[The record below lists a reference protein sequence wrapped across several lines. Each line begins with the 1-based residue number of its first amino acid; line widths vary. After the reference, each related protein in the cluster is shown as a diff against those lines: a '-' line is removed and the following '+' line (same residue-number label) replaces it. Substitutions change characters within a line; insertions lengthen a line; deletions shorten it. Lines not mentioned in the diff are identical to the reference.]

1 MGLPGSFF
9 FKRNMERRKR
19 RRKAKYDS
27 QIVSITNKKRLF
39 LAFALFALVLV
50 LLCLRVGYLQVVK
63 GDELKKK
70 AVSQQ
75 TKDEI
80 VEAKRGEIT
89 DRNGNNLAVSTLR
102 YSVWVRPATV
112 MSAAEEPELR
122 EAKLEE
128 VAQKL
133 ATLLN
138 MDSAEVLG
146 DMKQN
151 IPLVKIA
158 KYQTNDTIK
167 KIRKEELPGVSIT
180 EETKR
185 AYPLGNFASQLLG
198 SVTDDNNGLSGIEQY
213 YNRQLKGS
221 AGRWVQSKD
230 AAGKSLF
237 YGEEKYYGAQDG
249 ETLELTIDEVI
260 QHYAEEAIAWTKKET
275 KASRVRCIVM
285 DPKTGEVLAM
295 AATGGFDPNNARDGR
310 NEADKKKLENMNGK
324 EQLEY
329 LNQIWRNP
337 LVSDTYEPGSTFK
350 LFTLSMALEE
360 NLTKLSEG
368 FYDSGSINVSGTQIR
383 CWSYTNPHGG
393 QTLKQALGNSCN
405 PVFVQLAQRIGINR
419 FYDYLQLFGFDE
431 KTGIDYPGEASAL
444 FQDKK
449 TAGPVG
455 TATIGFGQGIAVTPI
470 QLITGVCSIVNDG
483 ILLKPHLV
491 KRIKDSKGKTVKE
504 IKPEEVRQTISKET
518 SAQVREAMEYVVAKG
533 GAKAAQVK
541 GYRIGGKT
549 GTANKVDPGT
559 GKYGK
564 NIIAS
569 FVGVAP
575 MDDPRMV
582 VLFIVDNPP
591 GEAFGSTVA
600 APGAQRVLKNTL
612 RYMGVKK

>member
-1 MGLPGSFF
+1 M
-9 FKRNMERRKR
+9 
-19 RRKAKYDS
+19 
-27 QIVSITNKKRLF
+27 NKKRLF
-39 LAFALFALVLV
+39 LAFVIFSVVMV
-50 LLCLRVGYLQVVK
+50 LLCVRVGYLQIVK

-112 MSAAEEPELR
+112 MSEGKTPEER
-122 EAKLEE
+122 QTKLSET
-128 VAQKL
+128 A
-133 ATLLN
+133 ATLSRLIGKSES
-138 MDSAEVLG
+138 DVLTELS
-146 DMKQN
+146 QN

-167 KIRKEELPGVSIT
+167 KVRKADLAGVSIT

-198 SVTDDNNGLSGIEQY
+198 SVTDDNNGLSGLEQY
-213 YNRQLKGS
+213 YNKELKGS

-230 AAGKSLF
+230 AAGNSLF
-237 YGEEKYYGAQDG
+237 YGDEKFYEAEDG
-249 ETLELTIDEVI
+249 DNLELTIDEVV

-285 DPKTGEVLAM
+285 DPNNGEVLAM

-310 NEADKKKLENMNGK
+310 NEADKSKLEKMSGK

-419 FYDYLQLFGFDE
+419 FYEYLELFGFSE
-431 KTGIDYPGEASAL
+431 RTGIDYPGEATAI

-455 TATIGFGQGIAVTPI
+455 TATLGFGQGIAVTPI
-470 QLITGVCSIVNDG
+470 QLITGVCSIINDG
-483 ILLKPHLV
+483 MLMKPHLV
-491 KRIKDSKGKTVKE
+491 KRIKDSNGKTIKE
-504 IKPEEVRQTISKET
+504 IKPEKVRQTISKET
-518 SAQVREAMEYVVAKG
+518 SAKVREAMEYVVSKG

-541 GYRIGGKT
+541 GYRVGGKT

-575 MDDPRMV
+575 MDDPKMV